1 MSEPVIQSVIA
12 RRIWDSRGRPTV
24 EAEVALSDGA
34 VGRGIAPAGAS
45 RGAREAI
52 DKRDG
57 GSRFGGFDVQDALQG
72 IGDEIAPALIG
83 LDPFDQ
89 ASIDAK
95 LVALDGT
102 PNKAR
107 LGGNALTAVSLGVL
121 HAAAASRRLPLWLY
135 CLRDKPAII
144 PLPEIQIFGGG
155 AHAGRRI
162 DVQDFMVIAP
172 RAKTFAEALE
182 VTAQVYHSA
191 GAIMA
196 ERGLLQGVADEGGWW
211 PAFSTN
217 EQALETLMR
226 SIERAGLVPGDDV
239 AISLDVA
246 ASEFGQSGRYR
257 LGLEQRE
264 LDRDA
269 LAEMLLDWRHRYP
282 ILSIEDPFAED
293 DDKGFE
299 QFTAAV
305 GDRIQ
310 VVGDDYLVT
319 SAAHV
324 REAARR
330 GSVNAVLVKVNQAGT
345 VSEAKAACDEGL
357 RSGFGTIVSARSGET
372 EDTSIVHLAIGWG
385 AGQLKV
391 GSFARS
397 ERMAKWNEALRIEEA
412 LGSKARFAGLDE
424 MPIRRAVAALHSPS
438 KDGRSSERPTERGD
452 AVADRADRDRAQ

>member
-1 MSEPVIQSVIA
+1 MSEPVIQSLVA

-24 EAEVALSDGA
+24 EAEIRLSDGA
-34 VGRGIAPAGAS
+34 VGRGVAPAGAS
-45 RGAREAI
+45 RGSREAI

-57 GSRFGGFDVQDALQG
+57 GKRVGGFDVRNAMHGMLT
-72 IGDEIAPALIG
+72 EIAPALMG

-89 ASIDAK
+89 AALDTK
-95 LVALDGT
+95 LIALDGA

-121 HAAAASRRLPLWLY
+121 HAAAASRGLPLWLY
-135 CLRDKPAII
+135 CLGDKPAII

-155 AHAGRRI
+155 AHAGRRT
-162 DVQDFMVIAP
+162 DVQDFMVVAP

-182 VTAQVYHSA
+182 VTAEVYHSA

-211 PAFSTN
+211 PAFSSN
-217 EQALETLMR
+217 EEALETLMR
-226 SIERAGLVPGDDV
+226 AIERARLVPGEDV
-239 AISLDVA
+239 SLSLDVA
-246 ASEFGQSGRYR
+246 ASEFGHSGRYR

-269 LAEMLLDWRHRYP
+269 LAEMLLGWCDRYP
-282 ILSIEDPFAED
+282 ILSMEDPFSED

-310 VVGDDYLVT
+310 VIGDDYLVT
-319 SAAHV
+319 NASRV
-324 REAARR
+324 SEAARR
-330 GSVNAVLVKVNQAGT
+330 RSVNAALIKVNQAGT
-345 VSEAKAACDEGL
+345 VSEAKAACDEA
-357 RSGFGTIVSARSGET
+357 RRYGFGTIVSARSGET
-372 EDTSIVHLAIGWG
+372 EDTSIVHLAIGWS

-397 ERMAKWNEALRIEEA
+397 ERMAKWNETLRIEEA

-424 MPIRRAVAALHSPS
+424 LPMRRQAAKPPQTAS
-438 KDGRSSERPTERGD
+438 G
-452 AVADRADRDRAQ
+452 DRAS